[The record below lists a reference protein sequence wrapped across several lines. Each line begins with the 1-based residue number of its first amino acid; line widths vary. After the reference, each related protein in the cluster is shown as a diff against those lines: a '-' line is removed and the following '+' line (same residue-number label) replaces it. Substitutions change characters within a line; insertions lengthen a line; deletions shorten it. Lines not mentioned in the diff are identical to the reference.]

1 MQLLLMLTA
10 VCFTVFELLRS
21 VSFLFLGE
29 ADVHQLRLCLK
40 SLLAPWYYYLLVSLS
55 SFI

>member
-21 VSFLFLGE
+21 ASFLFLGE